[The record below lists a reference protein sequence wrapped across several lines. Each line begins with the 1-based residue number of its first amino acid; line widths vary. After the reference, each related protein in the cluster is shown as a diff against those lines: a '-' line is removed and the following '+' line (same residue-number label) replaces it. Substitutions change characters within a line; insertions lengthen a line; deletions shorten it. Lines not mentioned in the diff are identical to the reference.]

1 MNRLRKIR
9 VTLAAVFFGLITL
22 LFLDFTGTLHAW
34 LSWMATIQFLPAILA
49 LHFVAVAVW
58 VVITLVFGRIYCSII
73 CPLGVMQDV
82 ISWFS
87 GLRNKKRKRRRFSYS
102 PAKSWLRYGVL
113 VVFVVAL
120 VAGVGS
126 LAALLAPYSSYGRI
140 AQNLFQPI
148 YLLGN
153 NALAYLAERVDSY
166 AFYSREVWIRSL
178 PTFLIALVTFIV
190 LFVLAWRNGRTYCN
204 TICPVGTVLSF
215 FARFSLFKVHIDED
229 KCVKCGLC
237 AKGCKASCID
247 FKNGKIDYSRCVV
260 CGDCLGNCHKGALSF
275 GRVKN
280 EERRASKSEERKVK
294 SKLSEERRVK
304 SNLSEE
310 RRVKSEEFNGSVNS
324 KASSGTH
331 VEKQDD
337 SSLITHHSLLPGS
350 SLPDAGRRS
359 FLLATAMATTAAAL
373 AQEKKKVDGGLAAVT
388 QKEPFKRTTPITPP
402 GSLSAQNMAQHCTAC
417 QLCVS
422 QCPNDV
428 LRPSTDLMH
437 LMQPTMSYERGFC
450 RPECHRCSEVC
461 PAGAIKPIKQEDKSS
476 IQIGHAVWSKKN
488 CIVFTDGVECG
499 NCARHCPSGAILMI
513 PSDPKDENSPKFP
526 AVDLTRCIGCGA
538 CENLCPAKPFSAI
551 HVEGHEVHKYI

>member
-1 MNRLRKIR
+1 MMLRKIR
-9 VTLAAVFFGLITL
+9 LTLAIIFFGLITL

-153 NALAYLAERVDSY
+153 NALAYLAERMDSY

-178 PTFLIALVTFIV
+178 PTFLIALVTFVV
-190 LFVLAWRNGRTYCN
+190 LIVLAWRNGRTYCN

-215 FARFSLFKVHIDED
+215 FARFSWMKVRIDED
-229 KCVKCGLC
+229 KCIGCGLC

-247 FKNGKIDYSRCVV
+247 FKNHKIDYSRCVV

-275 GRVKN
+275 GKLAKKGN
-280 EERRASKSEERKVK
+280 GDCKSPKTAEVGDYKSPQTNKKKV
-294 SKLSEERRVK
+294 
-304 SNLSEE
+304 
-310 RRVKSEEFNGSVNS
+310 
-324 KASSGTH
+324 
-331 VEKQDD
+331 D
-337 SSLITHHSLLPGS
+337 SS
-350 SLPDAGRRS
+350 RRN
-359 FLLATAMATTAAAL
+359 FLLAAATVTASAAL

-388 QKEPFKRTTPITPP
+388 QKEPFKRHTPITPP

-428 LRPSTDLMH
+428 LRPSTDLLH
-437 LMQPTMSYERGFC
+437 LMQPTMSYERGYC

-499 NCARHCPSGAILMI
+499 NCARHCPSGAIMMI
-513 PSDPKDENSPKFP
+513 PTNPKDENSPKFP
-526 AVDLTRCIGCGA
+526 AVNQSRCIGCGA
-538 CENLCPAKPFSAI
+538 CENLCPAQPFSAI